1 MCLCCRTYN
10 YTAFFFCIYPTSLL
24 ASCTFALGPWVAPS
38 ILICIIPMPVTQ
50 SQKLPS
56 FNGPSSHLKSPSR
69 RLSVSQRYNPISAS
83 SRCDVSIARI
93 YSDRG
98 SLASPRCSSKT
109 NSIGSLSPVPQQSPL
124 HGRAATTPIQRPLKR
139 EAPVKRSQFPSG
151 LPTLPST
158 SSPSLLG
165 RTESKCNQIAIQ
177 LPSAYQSP
185 VKESLFASLHLQP
198 PPGGTSRNHLFE
210 VRAFL
215 FFFLDCRS
223 DEIATSIG
231 RRQGGCSKI
240 L

>member
-1 MCLCCRTYN
+1 MQCCRTYN
-10 YTAFFFCIYPTSLL
+10 CSAIFFCIYPTSLL
-24 ASCTFALGPWVAPS
+24 ASCIFALGPWVAPS
-38 ILICIIPMPVTQ
+38 TLICIILMPVTQ

-69 RLSVSQRYNPISAS
+69 RLSASQRYNPISAS

-93 YSDRG
+93 YGDRG
-98 SLASPRCSSKT
+98 SLASPHGSSKT
-109 NSIGSLSPVPQQSPL
+109 NSTGSLSPVPQQYPL
-124 HGRAATTPIQRPLKR
+124 HGRAATTPIKRPPQT
-139 EAPVKRSQFPSG
+139 EAPVKQSQFPSR

-165 RTESKCNQIAIQ
+165 GPSSKCNQVTPQ
-177 LPSAYQSP
+177 LSSTYQSP
-185 VKESLFASLHLQP
+185 LKESLFASLRLQP

-210 VRAFL
+210 VRTI
-215 FFFLDCRS
+215 FFFLERRS
-223 DEIATSIG
+223 NANATAVG

>member
-1 MCLCCRTYN
+1 
-10 YTAFFFCIYPTSLL
+10 
-24 ASCTFALGPWVAPS
+24 
-38 ILICIIPMPVTQ
+38 MPVTQ

-56 FNGPSSHLKSPSR
+56 FNGPSSHLKSPSH

-98 SLASPRCSSKT
+98 SLASPRGSSKT
-109 NSIGSLSPVPQQSPL
+109 SSIGSLSPVPQQYPL
-124 HGRAATTPIQRPLKR
+124 HGRAATTPIKRPSPKTKD
-139 EAPVKRSQFPSG
+139 PVKRSQFPSR

-165 RTESKCNQIAIQ
+165 GPSSKCNQVTAQ
-177 LPSAYQSP
+177 LSSTYQSP

-210 VRAFL
+210 VRTI
-215 FFFLDCRS
+215 FFFLERRS
-223 DEIATSIG
+223 NANATAVG

>member
-1 MCLCCRTYN
+1 
-10 YTAFFFCIYPTSLL
+10 
-24 ASCTFALGPWVAPS
+24 
-38 ILICIIPMPVTQ
+38 MPVTQ

-69 RLSVSQRYNPISAS
+69 RLSVSQRYNPILAS

-93 YSDRG
+93 YSGRG
-98 SLASPRCSSKT
+98 SLASPRGPSKT
-109 NSIGSLSPVPQQSPL
+109 NSTGSLSPVPQQYPL
-124 HGRAATTPIQRPLKR
+124 HGRAATTPIKRPPQT

-165 RTESKCNQIAIQ
+165 GPPSKCNQVATQ
-177 LPSAYQSP
+177 PPSTYQSP
-185 VKESLFASLHLQP
+185 LKESFFASLRLQP

-210 VRAFL
+210 VRAFCS
-215 FFFLDCRS
+215 FFDCRS
-223 DEIATSIG
+223 DENATSVG